1 MAALPVR
8 EARALHNMQTAVD
21 LFEIYERVSIA
32 NSKSFMPHG
41 AVFKVTSDIL
51 TVGDIWAVDLSPL
64 ELLNAETKRV
74 AESSGAR
81 RIVAS
86 VEPAQQRK
94 PLRSGAQG
102 PANLVTTKSMSTTM
116 ALSTLNHMLMQ
127 QQLRRG
133 DGLFA
138 IPDSRRTERL
148 MCTGR
153 TKHASTGIKL
163 EKLNCDDS
171 YDPRSDTCVKAYV
184 RLLAANAEA
193 RAREMAVDVPSST

>member
-1 MAALPVR
+1 
-8 EARALHNMQTAVD
+8 
-21 LFEIYERVSIA
+21 
-32 NSKSFMPHG
+32 
-41 AVFKVTSDIL
+41 
-51 TVGDIWAVDLSPL
+51 
-64 ELLNAETKRV
+64 
-74 AESSGAR
+74 
-81 RIVAS
+81 
-86 VEPAQQRK
+86 
-94 PLRSGAQG
+94 
-102 PANLVTTKSMSTTM
+102 M

-171 YDPRSDTCVKAYV
+171 YDPRLDTCVKAFV
-184 RLLAANAEA
+184 RLLAANAA
-193 RAREMAVDVPSST
+193 RASEVAEDVAST